1 MDRPPRVIGVV
12 NLTEDSFSDGG
23 RYLEPQAAIAR
34 AEELMRDG
42 ADLIELGPASSHPDA
57 QAVSPEQEIRRLEP
71 VLDALSR
78 AGVPLS
84 VDSFLPETQR
94 FALARG
100 VAFLNDVR
108 GFPHAELYPELAG
121 CNARLVV
128 MHSMAGIGR
137 ARREPADP
145 DAALR
150 SIDAFFGKRVERLVA
165 AGVARERL
173 VLDPGMGFFLA
184 SNPEPSVAA
193 LRALPELRVR
203 FGLPLLVSVSRKS
216 FLGALSGRAAAA
228 RGAATLAAELFAAA
242 RGVDFIR
249 THDVRPLRDALTVW
263 RALDPSVGSG
273 VR

>member
-1 MDRPPRVIGVV
+1 MSPAPHIVGVV

-23 RYLEPQAAIAR
+23 LFVEPAAAIAHAR
-34 AEELMRDG
+34 ELLRDG
-42 ADLIELGPASSHPDA
+42 ADVVELGPASSHPDA
-57 QAVSPEQEIRRLEP
+57 RAVAPEQEIRRLEP
-71 VLDALSR
+71 LLEPLCGS
-78 AGVPLS
+78 GVAIS
-84 VDSFLPETQR
+84 VDSFQPETQR
-94 FALARG
+94 FALGRG

-108 GFPHAELYPELAG
+108 GFPHAELYPELARSA
-121 CNARLVV
+121 ARLVV
-128 MHSMAGIGR
+128 MHSAAAAGR
-137 ARREPADP
+137 ARRERRDP
-145 DAALR
+145 EAALR
-150 SIDAFFGKRVERLVA
+150 SIEAFFDKRVGQLVA

-193 LRALPELRVR
+193 LRALPRLRQR

-216 FLGALSGRAAAA
+216 FLGELAGREIAD

-249 THDVRPLRDALTVW
+249 THDVRALRDALEVW
-263 RALDPSVGSG
+263 RALD